1 VRIPRETSVYG
12 RDDELARMQALFDSA
27 AAGDG
32 QVLLLEGEAGIGK
45 TRLVDEFVSR
55 FGEEVNFLFGSYPPG
70 GAATE
75 AGAFSTAFR
84 EQLGDQQLSGYL
96 DETPLLAP
104 AFGALLRGEPPPRG
118 EQPLSKDSL
127 QTVFLQSARVL
138 ARERPTIL
146 LIDDLHFAPPEGRAL
161 FAALAMGVPGHRIL
175 LVGTARPE
183 LPTDWRAGIESMPH
197 STRLKLTRL
206 GAKDLAKLLVDY
218 FGSERLAHELS
229 FSIATSSDGNPFF
242 VFEIIRGLREGNYIT
257 RSDDGSW
264 ITSRII
270 EKIEIPSSVA
280 ELIQARISTLCEE
293 DHEILDV
300 ASCCGFD
307 FDATVVADV
316 IRQPRIPTFRRLARI
331 TNEHRL
337 VHASGRN
344 FVFDHH
350 QVQETLYAAL
360 PEILREEYHAAIGN
374 ALEQRDPRGSELVHL
389 CKHFFLGG
397 QPERAQP
404 HLDAALDHL
413 SKGYL
418 HEAALELLDRALAVP
433 GFYEGAA
440 RVRKMIDKSKQLNSM
455 GRRDEQLAVAEE
467 ALTLADECGDL
478 KSRARARVGI
488 AAHLGNTSQFE
499 AAEKLAREVL
509 EMGCD
514 AEDKEV
520 EAVGH
525 EYLALLALHGG
536 KTESAT
542 EHFEAAIAI
551 HAHLD
556 DPRGKAS
563 LLTNHGAVLRSLG
576 DYEGARALHEESRA
590 VALAAGDRE
599 GVGLAAGNLGMLCR
613 SQGWIGDAL
622 ANFEACAEEFRQI
635 GSRRPFVNAL
645 AEVGK
650 TLIPLGDI
658 ERAKR
663 TLEDAVEI
671 ADEIQYGYLVAWCER
686 YLARI
691 AALEGRVNDAD
702 ALLTTALARMQEFPS
717 PGDVAE
723 TLCELAELRGPGEEA
738 QSLLREALAAT
749 SQGHFHAETAVAQ
762 AMLGDLPGDIER
774 LPALARM
781 RVHFHLWETGG
792 DWAHLERAHDV
803 LTHLREHAPERY
815 RKPMIESVP
824 LHRQIV
830 QAWASRPST

>member
-1 VRIPRETSVYG
+1 MIGSQVGPYRIESELGSGGMGTVYLADHGGKVALKILHPHLLTLPEALERFEREAVIGQRVQHPNVVRTLGFGSTDIEGVVQHYLVMEYVEGNTLRSLLQELGNAPENLCRHIGLDICRALEAIHAHGVVHRDLKPENVLVTPDHAIKVMDLGVAQLADAALQLSQTGAFLGSVLYAAPEQFADAPTDHRADLYSLGLMLYELASGHHPWRGKDMAGVIQRRRETCARPVAEINPQISPFFEELISSLLATEPDDRFDSAATVRSVLEQGERAPWWIKHKKILRERTQRPLRRVRIPRETSVYG

-404 HLDAALDHL
+404 HLDAALEHL

-418 HEAALELLDRALAVP
+418 HEAALELLDR
-433 GFYEGAA
+433 
-440 RVRKMIDKSKQLNSM
+440 
-455 GRRDEQLAVAEE
+455 
-467 ALTLADECGDL
+467 
-478 KSRARARVGI
+478 
-488 AAHLGNTSQFE
+488 
-499 AAEKLAREVL
+499 
-509 EMGCD
+509 
-514 AEDKEV
+514 
-520 EAVGH
+520 
-525 EYLALLALHGG
+525 
-536 KTESAT
+536 
-542 EHFEAAIAI
+542 
-551 HAHLD
+551 
-556 DPRGKAS
+556 
-563 LLTNHGAVLRSLG
+563 
-576 DYEGARALHEESRA
+576 
-590 VALAAGDRE
+590 
-599 GVGLAAGNLGMLCR
+599 
-613 SQGWIGDAL
+613 
-622 ANFEACAEEFRQI
+622 
-635 GSRRPFVNAL
+635 
-645 AEVGK
+645 
-650 TLIPLGDI
+650 
-658 ERAKR
+658 
-663 TLEDAVEI
+663 
-671 ADEIQYGYLVAWCER
+671 
-686 YLARI
+686 
-691 AALEGRVNDAD
+691 
-702 ALLTTALARMQEFPS
+702 
-717 PGDVAE
+717 
-723 TLCELAELRGPGEEA
+723 
-738 QSLLREALAAT
+738 
-749 SQGHFHAETAVAQ
+749 
-762 AMLGDLPGDIER
+762 
-774 LPALARM
+774 
-781 RVHFHLWETGG
+781 
-792 DWAHLERAHDV
+792 
-803 LTHLREHAPERY
+803 
-815 RKPMIESVP
+815 
-824 LHRQIV
+824 
-830 QAWASRPST
+830 